1 MSSSWAKPSWKVPE
15 PSRAKLGTSPSCI
28 FFWHMIPF
36 FIIVVANF
44 STQNNSFSNKKKY
57 YSPQRTQKKEWK
69 CWGNKGKNQIGKKV
83 YFLRHKMTNSG
94 EKPYYY
100 RYCDL
105 RFSQSLCAKIQER
118 THTWEKPYDCR
129 IESTYYI
136 SSWRETLTNLK
147 NVAFSFLFYILWK
160 YIWYFHEN
168 KTCFSIYYLLNNW
181 YSSLKYLL
189 E

>member
-1 MSSSWAKPSWKVPE
+1 MSSSWNFLSWALHQV
-15 PSRAKLGTSPSCI
+15 A
-28 FFWHMIPF
+28 FFLIYNFLPPF

-69 CWGNKGKNQIGKKV
+69 CWGNKGKHWIGKKA
-83 YFLRHKMTNSG
+83 YLLRHKMTNTG
-94 EKPYYY
+94 EKPYDC

-129 IESTYYI
+129 IESTCYI

-181 YSSLKYLL
+181 YSSLKYLF